1 MWPFRVKDCILVD
14 CISFTAATMLVSLLS
29 VFSEE
34 QLIVDYYKYNIQ
46 MFVCT
51 TLISVLIYF
60 SSKIKIESQIICDAI
75 ALFIVGLVIV
85 GVGGGIF
92 QWFSFKKELIQVIAI
107 FVTVYLI
114 TNFMMLWQNN
124 ELSKKINKKIKER
137 EQQELNHK
145 INKE

>member
-75 ALFIVGLVIV
+75 ALFIVGLVII